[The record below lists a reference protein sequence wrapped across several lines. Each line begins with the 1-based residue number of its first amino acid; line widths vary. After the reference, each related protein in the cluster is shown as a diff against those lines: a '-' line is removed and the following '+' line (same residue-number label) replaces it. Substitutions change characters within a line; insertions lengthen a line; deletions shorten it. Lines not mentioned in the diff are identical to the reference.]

1 METASVPTL
10 EEVQEIARQAG
21 KILLTRFG
29 KAHQVQY
36 KGRIDPVTEADKLSE
51 THILNIIR
59 SKYPDHRII
68 SEETGSN
75 QNESPFCWYID
86 PLDGTVNFT
95 HGVPIFSVSIAFA
108 RNNEIILAAVYDPCR
123 DELFGAEKG
132 KGATLNGCRI
142 QVGDADQLVKA
153 LLVTGFPYDIA
164 TTSQTNLEN
173 YNKFARTT
181 QGVRRL
187 GSAALDCSYVASGR
201 LDGYWEIQ
209 VAPWDVA
216 AGLLI
221 VCEAGGEVTSADGGD
236 ISLDRNL
243 SILAANTVLH
253 SEMLSLLKEEH

>member
-1 METASVPTL
+1 MDTASVPTL
-10 EEVQEIARQAG
+10 EEVIDITRQAG

-29 KAHQVQY
+29 KDHQVKY
-36 KGRIDPVTEADKLSE
+36 KGRIDPVTEADRLSE
-51 THILNIIR
+51 TLILNAIL

-68 SEETGSN
+68 SEETGTN
-75 QNESPFCWYID
+75 QIESPYCWYID

-95 HGVPIFSVSIAFA
+95 HDVPIFSVSIALA
-108 RNNEIILAAVYDPCR
+108 WNNEIILAAVYDPCR
-123 DELFGAEKG
+123 DELFSAEKG
-132 KGATLNGCRI
+132 KGAYLNGCRI
-142 QVGDADQLVKA
+142 QVGDACQLEKA

-173 YNKFARTT
+173 YSKFARTT

-201 LDGYWEIQ
+201 LDGYWEMQ

-216 AGLLI
+216 AGILI
-221 VCEAGGEVTSADGGD
+221 ISEAGGVVTSANGD
-236 ISLDRNL
+236 NISLHQNL
-243 SILAANTVLH
+243 SVLAANTVLY